1 MRPQNGAPD
10 PALRPERAERP
21 ERERAALGAGAER
34 FSAAALAYHGLA
46 SAETGEAGKPQSD
59 VYASRMPETAVGR
72 GAARP
77 VLPGQRE
84 RPVG

>member
-1 MRPQNGAPD
+1 E

-21 ERERAALGAGAER
+21 ERERAALGAGGAER
-34 FSAAALAYHGLA
+34 FAAAALAGHGLA
-46 SAETGEAGKPQSD
+46 AVETGEAGKPQSD
-59 VYASRMPETAVGR
+59 AYASRLPETPVGR
-72 GAARP
+72 TAGRP